1 MKQLKN
7 VKIVNANT
15 PEGVGKILCRGMMEF
30 FLNHMGPAAKEN
42 FGNFMAA
49 MEDMMLSPA
58 GIEGQRKGW
67 ADLQEELLAPDH
79 D

>member
-1 MKQLKN
+1 MKFPGVQ
-7 VKIVNANT
+7 IVNANT

-30 FLNHMGPAAKEN
+30 FITHMGAAAREN

-49 MEDMMLSPA
+49 MEELMLSPA
-58 GIEGQRKGW
+58 GIEAQRAGW
-67 ADLQEELLAPDH
+67 AQIQEELLAPDH

>member
-1 MKQLKN
+1 
-7 VKIVNANT
+7 
-15 PEGVGKILCRGMMEF
+15 MMEF

-79 D
+79 N

>member
-1 MKQLKN
+1 MKTPPN
-7 VKIVNANT
+7 VQIVNANT